1 MESIQDRSL
10 LVLVLDLSPS
20 TWGQREQSRKALDK
34 IRRDQNKPS
43 IGPATLHEL
52 LLATLSFLQA
62 FVSCHRDNALVIIG
76 VAGSEVSIL
85 YPRKDSM
92 DSAVSALGSEGGSR
106 VDSIQMRDGL
116 MLGSVELVNK
126 CIEGHKTQHTSI
138 AKATSLALCVIHRF
152 MKSYDNGSE
161 SSNGGNNLLHRKEDQ
176 GILGMISKKITKEGE
191 GATKFATEQRLAQ
204 RRARGM
210 VSPRIL
216 ILQASDDHTPDYNAF
231 MNCVFAANKS
241 DIVIDGCFIP
251 GATEADKDKSS
262 TFLEQAIDRTTG
274 VYSRPVGMS
283 QIGGGLTEIL
293 MTVFLPPLG
302 IRSGLNLPKVNK
314 VDFRAR
320 CFETGD
326 SVEMAFVCNL
336 CLSIFK
342 QVPTDGFCLT
352 CGTKI
357 LAKKSNDS
365 ESSSE
370 ANIES
375 SKKIKIH
382 NKY

>member
-1 MESIQDRSL
+1 M
-10 LVLVLDLSPS
+10 
-20 TWGQREQSRKALDK
+20 
-34 IRRDQNKPS
+34 
-43 IGPATLHEL
+43 
-52 LLATLSFLQA
+52 
-62 FVSCHRDNALVIIG
+62 
-76 VAGSEVSIL
+76 SIL
-85 YPRKDSM
+85 YPRKDAM
-92 DSAVSALGSEGGSR
+92 ANAVSALGSQGGSR
-106 VDSIQMRDGL
+106 IDSIQMRDGI
-116 MLGSVELVNK
+116 MFGSVELVNK
-126 CIEGHKTQHTSI
+126 CIEGRKTQHISI
-138 AKATSLALCVIHRF
+138 AKATSLALCIINRF
-152 MKSYDNGSE
+152 MKSFDNGSE
-161 SSNGGNNLLHRKEDQ
+161 SSAGGSNLLHRKEDQ

-210 VSPRIL
+210 LSPRIL
-216 ILQASDDHTPDYNAF
+216 IVQASEDHTPDYNAF

-251 GATEADKDKSS
+251 GAAEADKDKSS
-262 TFLEQAIDRTTG
+262 TFLEQAIDRTSG

-283 QIGGGLTEIL
+283 QIGGGLTEIFI
-293 MTVFLPPLG
+293 TVFLPPLG

-342 QVPTDGFCLT
+342 ELPKDGFCVT

-357 LAKKSNDS
+357 LEKKSTHSKRLTNDDS
-365 ESSSE
+365 DDKPMES
-370 ANIES
+370 AKR
-375 SKKIKIH
+375 SKLE
-382 NKY
+382 